1 MGLRGEGL
9 SANTEVL
16 RCRWDGREREGCG
29 GERMRKDV
37 AVRRWGGG
45 SGDVVCSRRKGFV
58 RSMRA
63 A

>member
-1 MGLRGEGL
+1 MNARG
-9 SANTEVL
+9 V
-16 RCRWDGREREGCG
+16 G
-29 GERMRKDV
+29 GGKMRKDV